1 MNHFMSDPMLIE
13 LSAHV
18 ARLEER
24 IQNLRQENARLRSAA
39 VHAVPGDGFG
49 SEPSGP
55 ADVVAAEVRR
65 SA

>member
-18 ARLEER
+18 PRLEER
-24 IQNLRQENARLRSAA
+24 IEHLRQENARLRLAA
-39 VHAVPGDGFG
+39 VHAVPADAFG
-49 SEPSGP
+49 SERSGI
-55 ADVVAAEVRR
+55 AAMVAAEVRR